1 VQPTAQAVGDRK
13 EISKPQR
20 GERNCERPQQEVCSK
35 TITLPRHTQCEMGE
49 HMRSIHF
56 SPGKN
61 QIALALSGLLVLI
74 SFFLVVAAAAQD
86 LPSAKPEMVGLSSE
100 RLERIGTSVQRS
112 IDDKRVAG
120 AVTLVVRHGK
130 VAWFKSQGMMDR
142 EAGKAMRPD
151 AMFRICSMSKPI
163 TSVAV
168 MILYEEGKF
177 LLDDPVSKYL
187 PEFKNPKVLV
197 KPASGE
203 PYSIPASREITIR
216 DLLRHTSGLTYNWNS
231 DLGAMYEKAEVASG
245 LLQYDGTIGDSVKRL
260 AGLPLLF
267 NPGDR
272 FEYSLGVDVLGRL
285 VEVVSGMPLD
295 EFFRTRIF
303 EPLGMKDTYFYPP
316 ENKLDRLAT
325 AYTYYA
331 DKGLNRFPDTPIRE
345 GTFVYSADYPSR
357 GPKKL
362 FSGGAGLVSTAMD
375 YARFCQMML
384 DNGMPGG
391 TRLLSRKTVELMTQD
406 SLGKI
411 SPDRGFG
418 LGFGIEGV
426 KGPLSDLGSVGEYN
440 WGGFFYTGFTIDPK
454 EQMIVI
460 FMAQLHPTGGLTLD
474 HEVNLLAYQAIN
486 D

>member
-1 VQPTAQAVGDRK
+1 
-13 EISKPQR
+13 
-20 GERNCERPQQEVCSK
+20 
-35 TITLPRHTQCEMGE
+35 
-49 HMRSIHF
+49 MRSMYF
-56 SPGKN
+56 SAGKSRG
-61 QIALALSGLLVLI
+61 IPVLSHVLTVVILILAS
-74 SFFLVVAAAAQD
+74 AAVAQD
-86 LPSAKPEMVGLSSE
+86 LPTAKPEAVGLSSE
-100 RLERIGTSVQRS
+100 RLDRIGTAVQRS
-112 IDDKRVAG
+112 IDDKRIAG
-120 AVTLVVRHGK
+120 AVTLVIRHGH
-130 VAWFKSQGMMDR
+130 VAWLKSQGMMDR
-142 EAGKAMRPD
+142 EAGKPMRPD
-151 AMFRICSMSKPI
+151 AMFRICSMTKPI
-163 TSVAV
+163 TSLAV

-203 PYSIPASREITIR
+203 PYTIPASREITIR
-216 DLLRHTSGLTYNWNS
+216 DLLRHTSGITYNWNG
-231 DLGAMYEKAEVASG
+231 DLGPMYEKAGVASG
-245 LLQYDGTIGDSVKRL
+245 LLQYDGTIGDSVKHL
-260 AGLPLLF
+260 ASLPLLF
-267 NPGDR
+267 NPGER

-345 GTFVYSADYPSR
+345 GSFVYSADYPYH

-384 DNGMPGG
+384 DGG
-391 TRLLSRKTVELMTQD
+391 KAGNARLLSRKSVELMTQD

-411 SPDRGFG
+411 SADWAFG
-418 LGFGIEGV
+418 LGFGIAGV
-426 KGPLSDLGSVGEYN
+426 KAPLSELGSAGEYN

-454 EQMIVI
+454 EQMIII
-460 FMAQLHPTGGLTLD
+460 FMAQLHPTGDLTLD
-474 HEVNLLAYQAIN
+474 HEVNVLAYQAIN